1 MSKGARSTAVAQREV
16 LARAV
21 AAGNSGNLSE
31 AERIVREILS
41 KTPQHPD
48 ALQLLGVLLLGQ
60 KRPREA
66 VAPLE
71 EAARN
76 TANPE
81 LETHLAVALGK
92 AGRSDDAL
100 KWLYRAIERRPVYAR
115 AFHEL
120 GNLLHATR
128 QYAEAETVLKRGLE
142 AAPTMPELS
151 LALGAVHIDRA
162 DSAGAKVAFARVLSM
177 VPGSLDALIGF
188 GIALQY
194 EGEFAGAAERFRRA
208 LARDP
213 GHHRARVNLGLCLI
227 ELGQIDEGIACLRTA
242 VQGAPYLY
250 GTVLRVLASTG
261 RGRFWLKP
269 SAAAACLGFK
279 A

>member
-81 LETHLAVALGK
+81 LETIGDKRGFVRWHAFEVGLDLNGDFRARHKKGPPRFLPLLLSDGGAHLNIRFSRTNGECQRRSK
-92 AGRSDDAL
+92 NTSAGRI
-100 KWLYRAIERRPVYAR
+100 K
-115 AFHEL
+115 
-120 GNLLHATR
+120 N
-128 QYAEAETVLKRGLE
+128 
-142 AAPTMPELS
+142 
-151 LALGAVHIDRA
+151 
-162 DSAGAKVAFARVLSM
+162 
-177 VPGSLDALIGF
+177 
-188 GIALQY
+188 
-194 EGEFAGAAERFRRA
+194 
-208 LARDP
+208 
-213 GHHRARVNLGLCLI
+213 
-227 ELGQIDEGIACLRTA
+227 
-242 VQGAPYLY
+242 
-250 GTVLRVLASTG
+250 AST
-261 RGRFWLKP
+261 
-269 SAAAACLGFK
+269 
-279 A
+279 